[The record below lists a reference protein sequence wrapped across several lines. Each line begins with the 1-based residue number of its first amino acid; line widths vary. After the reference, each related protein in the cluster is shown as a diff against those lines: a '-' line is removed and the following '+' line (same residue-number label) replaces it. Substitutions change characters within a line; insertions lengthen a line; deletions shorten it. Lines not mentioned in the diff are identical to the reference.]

1 MPIGMIL
8 WRWDYRSGAEELG
21 KYPKELDVSDKTM
34 MQLYSQHLYGAQSD
48 IVSMYVGALNI
59 ISVWTGSTHNYFL
72 SLLLTIEEQPEDY
85 KEVISDLLYY
95 LIPFI
100 EEDTFNTLLPSI
112 YQRCTEFPSTNLEQR
127 RAMMYG
133 SNLNRAIFK
142 TLSEEGCFYR
152 DELKIWLED
161 ILKTKLYNFEYIIDG
176 LVQNDILKT
185 SIVRGVDGTYVFLL
199 KYLICFRAP
208 PLGLSQKIKIAKDN
222 ELNQKILKKIRD
234 FFKKY
239 VPNEQ
244 DNIEIAGY
252 IRQTNYWVIIDFL
265 RKSYAKHSSLTKLK
279 LHGVDQV
286 MNLVNNLINSDIVD
300 NVVDQNEEQVYFL
313 KSDIILDFVPMNYM
327 INQIYNMHV
336 EDRKPDKLLLSYISI
351 LKENYLESH

>member
-1 MPIGMIL
+1 MIL

-21 KYPKELDVSDKTM
+21 KYPEELDVSEKTM

-85 KEVISDLLYY
+85 KEVIPEVLYY
-95 LIPFI
+95 LVPFI
-100 EEDTFNTLLPSI
+100 EEDIYNSLLPSI
-112 YQRCTEFPSTNLEQR
+112 YQRCSEFPSTNLEQR

-133 SNLNRAIFK
+133 SDLNRAIFK
-142 TLSEEGCFYR
+142 ALSEEGCFYR

-161 ILKTKLYNFEYIIDG
+161 ILKTKLYNFEFNIDA
-176 LVQNDILKT
+176 LAQNDILKT
-185 SIVRGVDGTYVFLL
+185 SIVRGIDGTFIFLL
-199 KYLICFRAP
+199 KNLICFRAP
-208 PLGLSQKIKIAKDN
+208 PLDLSQKIKVTEDI
-222 ELNQKILKKIRD
+222 ELNQNIIKKIRD

-244 DNIEIAGY
+244 DNVEIANY

-265 RKSYAKHSSLTKLK
+265 RKSYAKHNSLTKLK

-286 MNLVNNLINSDIVD
+286 MNLVNNLIKNDIVD
-300 NVVDQNEEQVYFL
+300 TVVNQNKEQVFFL
-313 KSDIILDFVPMNYM
+313 KSDIILDFVPMKYM
-327 INQIYNMHV
+327 INQIYDMHV
-336 EDRKPDKLLLSYISI
+336 ENKKPDKLLLSYISI
-351 LKENYLESH
+351 LKENYLETH